1 MHFDKLIVN
10 RLNCL
15 IWVEPFMTRSKLDW
29 IHPFNRSRNNQL
41 HLSWGWSMSLGRK
54 RYLVKSVRLCHF
66 PLMSHTISQLLYF
79 LIASCVFLVA
89 SFGLSLFDGHL
100 QIFIWA
106 SWIEPRDD
114 FCPHHFPP
122 TIYTYLNY
130 NFLNCNFFVDECWT
144 WVSVMH
150 VWERERTL

>member
-1 MHFDKLIVN
+1 M
-10 RLNCL
+10 
-15 IWVEPFMTRSKLDW
+15 
-29 IHPFNRSRNNQL
+29 
-41 HLSWGWSMSLGRK
+41 
-54 RYLVKSVRLCHF
+54 KSVRLCHF

-114 FCPHHFPP
+114 FCPHHFPRLF
-122 TIYTYLNY
+122 IRISIIIFLIAIFLLMNAEHEYL
-130 NFLNCNFFVDECWT
+130 
-144 WVSVMH
+144 
-150 VWERERTL
+150 